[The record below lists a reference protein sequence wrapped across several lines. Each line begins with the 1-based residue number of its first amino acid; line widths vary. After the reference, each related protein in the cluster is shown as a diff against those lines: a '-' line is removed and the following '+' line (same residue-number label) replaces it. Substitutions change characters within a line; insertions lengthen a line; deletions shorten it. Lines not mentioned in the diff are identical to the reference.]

1 MMSGERE
8 LEDTMFRRMSILFV
22 VLALIVFA
30 GLPALAQDEFVFGV
44 VLVGPNDDRGWS
56 TSHHEAGEYV
66 VANFPGARMLEFE
79 SLNPADSPETTL
91 MDVVE
96 LMVDEGASV
105 IFTTSD
111 SFEEDTNV
119 VAAAFPDVTFI
130 NITGSNA
137 IQSSDVVM
145 GEHALMHEL
154 PELPSAN
161 VGNFNTYMEL
171 PRMIAGCAA
180 ALASETGH
188 IGYLGALINP
198 ETRRLVASSYLGA
211 RYCADN
217 YRDDMSADDIT
228 FEVKW
233 IGFWF
238 HIPGVTLDPV
248 EVAQQMLDGGA
259 DVIISGI
266 DTTEAITVAGR
277 YMAEGDMSYGVP
289 YGNINGCS
297 EAPEACLGS
306 AYYNWGPAYLSV
318 VERVVD
324 GSWAQ
329 EWLWWE
335 PKWDEIG
342 DDGFYTDADYSV
354 GGYVFGDG
362 LSMEHRETLKT
373 FAQAIHDFQTD
384 PMHAG
389 EMFLWSGPLNL
400 QDGTQLAGDME
411 PVSLLDIWF
420 LPQLLEGMIGA
431 SE

>member
-1 MMSGERE
+1 
-8 LEDTMFRRMSILFV
+8 MFRKLLLFFW
-22 VLALIVFA
+22 VLAWV
-30 GLPALAQDEFVFGV
+30 ALAIVPAAAQEDIVFGV

-66 VANFPGARMLEFE
+66 VANLPGAQMLEFE
-79 SLNPADSPETTL
+79 SLNPADAPETTL

-137 IQSSDVVM
+137 IQANEIVM
-145 GEHALMHEL
+145 GEHAMMHEL
-154 PELPSAN
+154 PPLPPAN
-161 VGNFNTYMEL
+161 VGNFNGLMEL

-180 ALASETGH
+180 ALTSETGNL
-188 IGYLGALINP
+188 GYLGALINA

-217 YRDDMSADDIT
+217 YRDDMMADDIS
-228 FEVKW
+228 FEVVW

-238 HIPGVTLDPV
+238 NIPGVTLDPT
-248 EVAQQMLDGGA
+248 EVATSFLDGDV

-266 DTTEAITVAGR
+266 DTTEAITVAGQ
-277 YMAEGDMSYGVP
+277 YMAEGDMSYGIP
-289 YGNINGCS
+289 YGNVNGCS
-297 EAPEACLGS
+297 EAPAACIGA
-306 AYYNWGPAYLSV
+306 AYYNWGPAYLDV
-318 VERVVD
+318 VQRVID
-324 GSWAQ
+324 GTWEQ
-329 EWLWWE
+329 EWVWLE
-335 PKWDEIG
+335 PKWDEINE
-342 DDGFYTDADYSV
+342 DGYYTDSDTSV
-354 GGYVFGDG
+354 IGFKLGDA
-362 LSMEHRETLKT
+362 LSMETIESLNA
-373 FAQAIHDFQTD
+373 FAAEIAAFQTD

-389 EMFLWSGPLNL
+389 EIFLWEGPLNL
-400 QDGTQLAGDME
+400 QDGTQLAAEGE
-411 PVSLLDIWF
+411 SVSLLDIWF
-420 LPQLLEGMIGA
+420 IPQLLEGMTGA

>member
-1 MMSGERE
+1 
-8 LEDTMFRRMSILFV
+8 MFRRVSLLFMVLALV
-22 VLALIVFA
+22 VLA
-30 GLPALAQDEFVFGV
+30 GYPALAQDDFVFGV

-66 VANFPGARMLEFE
+66 VANVPGARMLEFE
-79 SLNPADSPETTL
+79 SLNPADSPEATL
-91 MDVVE
+91 MGVVE
-96 LMVDEGASV
+96 LMVEDGASV

-119 VAAAFPDVTFI
+119 VAAAFPEVTFI

-137 IQSSDVVM
+137 IQANDIVM
-145 GEHALMHEL
+145 GDHALMHEL
-154 PELPSAN
+154 PELPPAN

-180 ALASETGH
+180 ALASESGH

-217 YRDDMSADDIT
+217 YRDDISGDDIT

-266 DTTEAITVAGR
+266 DTTEAITVTGR
-277 YMAEGDMSYGVP
+277 YMAEGDTSYGVP

-318 VERVVD
+318 VERVLD
-324 GSWAQ
+324 GSWSQ

-342 DDGFYTDADYSV
+342 EDGFYTDADYSV

-362 LSMEHRETLKT
+362 LSMDHRETLT
-373 FAQAIHDFQTD
+373 AFAQEIHDFQTD

-389 EMFLWSGPLNL
+389 EIYLWSGPLNL
-400 QDGTQLAGDME
+400 QDGTPLAGDME